1 MPDMQ
6 AGSGITEELEPII
19 EYGSAILELCKDNQ
33 YNNENWNDRG
43 LLGWFCENLI
53 KVPGKKI
60 PEMLATGKYFYI
72 CAKFLAKVI
81 ISNDYRLT
89 GKCNYYMTG
98 DLGYGALGMPFAVSI
113 NTMTCTDNEQYA
125 VPTFTTYRSTV
136 LISRK

>member
-1 MPDMQ
+1 MMPDMQ
-6 AGSGITEELEPII
+6 TESGITEELEPII

-43 LLGWFCENLI
+43 LGWFCENLI
-53 KVPGKKI
+53 IVPGKKI

-98 DLGYGALGMPFAVSI
+98 DLGFGALGMPFAVSI
-113 NTMTCTDNEQYA
+113 NTMTCTDYEQYV